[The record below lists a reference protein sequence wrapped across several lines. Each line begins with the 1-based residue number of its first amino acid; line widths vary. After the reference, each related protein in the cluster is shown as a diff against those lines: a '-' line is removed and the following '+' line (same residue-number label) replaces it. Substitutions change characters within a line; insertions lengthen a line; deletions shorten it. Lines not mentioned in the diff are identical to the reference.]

1 MEDAGAL
8 GHLFRSIHDPAA
20 IEKQLQLFELI
31 RKDRVTSVQITSK
44 VRLGREKEIEQE
56 LRKYAN
62 PPGSPVPTTPQERTT
77 RDYEF
82 DIFAKCAQVL
92 REVQMGET
100 TVK

>member
-1 MEDAGAL
+1 MLPFGGQGSNSAMEDAGAL

-62 PPGSPVPTTPQERTT
+62 PPGSGKLSIV
-77 RDYEF
+77 
-82 DIFAKCAQVL
+82 
-92 REVQMGET
+92 
-100 TVK
+100 